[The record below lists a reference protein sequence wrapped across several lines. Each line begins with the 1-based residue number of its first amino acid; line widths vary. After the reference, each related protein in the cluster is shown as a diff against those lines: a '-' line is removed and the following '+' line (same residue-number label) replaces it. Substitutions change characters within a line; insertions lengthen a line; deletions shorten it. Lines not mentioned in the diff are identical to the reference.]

1 MDEPT
6 TRIALG
12 GLASEFA
19 VPSRST
25 PFNQPPGLSSYEL
38 QPAQITD
45 NQEDNPDNRVSGL
58 REFILPPVDQGKD
71 AWLCLMGAFF
81 LEMIVW
87 GMFYAGPHSTTPTN
101 WPT

>member
-6 TRIALG
+6 TRSVLSG
-12 GLASEFA
+12 SASELAF
-19 VPSRST
+19 PGHST
-25 PFNQPPGLSSYEL
+25 RFNQPPDPLTSYEL
-38 QPAQITD
+38 QPTQITD
-45 NQEDNPDNRVSGL
+45 NQEGRDPDTDNRVSEL

-87 GMFYAGPHSTTPTN
+87 GMFCAGP
-101 WPT
+101 